1 MNLRE
6 LRTLVEI
13 DRIGSFA
20 LAADRVGLTL
30 SAVSLQM
37 KALEDDLQ
45 LSLFD
50 RTHRPPAMTPVAR
63 HVARHARTILSE
75 VNSLRAIGTEPGVL
89 RGEYRIGFVATASV
103 RLMPEFLANAAQ
115 HQPGARFVVES
126 GLSTS
131 LLRKVETGLLDAAV
145 ITATPDLR
153 NDALFIALRTEAF
166 VLAVPKRFKGY
177 GISQCAGELT
187 HVQFTPTTGIGLLVA
202 SYLARLQIAPAK
214 TLEIDSVEAVM
225 GCVNA
230 GFGFAVLPEPDARRY
245 AEAAHLTRLD
255 ATGLERQL
263 GLIVRQDGPIAE
275 QVLTLAALFEEGNKP
290 AGRIR
295 IPRQRNRTGRSE
307 K

>member
-20 LAADRVGLTL
+20 LAAERVGLTL

-37 KALEDDLQ
+37 KALEEDLQ

-63 HVARHARTILSE
+63 QVARHARTILSE

-103 RLMPEFLANAAQ
+103 RLMPEFLANSAQ
-115 HQPGARFVVES
+115 RQPKARFVVES
-126 GLSTS
+126 GLSKV
-131 LLRKVETGLLDAAV
+131 LLQKVKAGLLDAAV
-145 ITATPDLR
+145 ITATPDMR

-166 VLAVPKRFKGY
+166 VLAVPQRLKGY
-177 GISQCAGELT
+177 GIRQCASKLT

-202 SYLARLQIAPAK
+202 NYLARHDIAPAK

-230 GFGFAVLPEPDARRY
+230 GFGFAVLPEPDATRY
-245 AEAAHLTRLD
+245 AETAHLTRLD

-263 GLIVRQDGPIAE
+263 GLIVRHDGPITE
-275 QVLTLAALFEEGNKP
+275 QVPTLAALFEEATKP

-295 IPRQRNRTGRSE
+295 TARQRNRTAKNE